1 MTTHSWLGRLGSNT
15 QTWVCILDFRR
26 PDLTLRPQECGLLSL
41 SLFCFSFLFCV
52 PLQRLWKNLLCELI
66 EPSHLFSF
74 HPDTVLFVLSR
85 THFPRPDAALR
96 AMCFYDCT
104 QPRPPSA
111 LASVA
116 SECSALP
123 RLACWEDMCS
133 LKRWTRPPKKKRNNP
148 HLAFCKAGQS
158 LLAAGLLLCCI
169 GWTELSTNEAAYH
182 VCPERKPHHPSY
194 VASQSTRSL
203 LPPFH
208 PLIRALVFECF
219 KLPLTPLTFNF
230 LPFFRVSLLIASVC
244 SWKPAVL
251 TESCHQNTNF
261 QDFTN

>member
-26 PDLTLRPQECGLLSL
+26 PDLTLRPQECGLLCL

-116 SECSALP
+116 SECSASP

-133 LKRWTRPPKKKRNNP
+133 LKRWTRPPKKKKKQP
-148 HLAFCKAGQS
+148 SSCFLQS
-158 LLAAGLLLCCI
+158 RTEFVGSWSAALLHWLD
-169 GWTELSTNEAAYH
+169 
-182 VCPERKPHHPSY
+182 
-194 VASQSTRSL
+194 
-203 LPPFH
+203 
-208 PLIRALVFECF
+208 RAE
-219 KLPLTPLTFNF
+219 
-230 LPFFRVSLLIASVC
+230 
-244 SWKPAVL
+244 
-251 TESCHQNTNF
+251 H
-261 QDFTN
+261 